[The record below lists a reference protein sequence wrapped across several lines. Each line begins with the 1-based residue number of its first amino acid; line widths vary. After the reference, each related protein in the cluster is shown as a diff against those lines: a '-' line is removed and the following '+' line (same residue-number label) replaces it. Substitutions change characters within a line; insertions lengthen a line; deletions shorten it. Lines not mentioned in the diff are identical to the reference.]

1 MPPIVSE
8 ERSTKRII
16 ISTPGLPNKRTD
28 FLDSEAQKEI
38 ADWLKKNRPEL
49 FG

>member
-1 MPPIVSE
+1 MPPIIAE
-8 ERSTKRII
+8 ESSTKRII

-28 FLDSEAQKEI
+28 FLDVKAQKEI
-38 ADWLKKNRPEL
+38 VEWLKKNRPEL

>member
-8 ERSTKRII
+8 EKFTKRII

-28 FLDSEAQKEI
+28 FLDGGAQKEI

-49 FG
+49 FR